1 MKKIIKPKLSKK
13 THKKPKPRVLGDITD
28 QKTFEIAERFN
39 SYKRKTAENII
50 EMGRVVVEAKKRT
63 RSEFEDFC
71 LLIGYDWASS
81 TLRKLESIGN
91 KYEYLITKCE
101 NLPANWTVI
110 YEISR
115 LDSDVIEGYI
125 QDYSITSQSTGA
137 SIDKLLVNQN
147 LKTNKPSNTKNISK
161 NVPNRTNSD
170 LEFVA
175 FIDKIDSEKQLVE
188 ISLLIEKLKKVG
200 VQISCSKA
208 LETSLTQLNTLEMAA

>member
-1 MKKIIKPKLSKK
+1 M
-13 THKKPKPRVLGDITD
+13 
-28 QKTFEIAERFN
+28 
-39 SYKRKTAENII
+39 
-50 EMGRVVVEAKKRT
+50 
-63 RSEFEDFC
+63 
-71 LLIGYDWASS
+71 
-81 TLRKLESIGN
+81 
-91 KYEYLITKCE
+91 
-101 NLPANWTVI
+101 I

-208 LETSLTQLNTLEMAA
+208 LETSLVQLNTLEMAA

>member
-91 KYEYLITKCE
+91 KYEY
-101 NLPANWTVI
+101 
-110 YEISR
+110 
-115 LDSDVIEGYI
+115 
-125 QDYSITSQSTGA
+125 
-137 SIDKLLVNQN
+137 
-147 LKTNKPSNTKNISK
+147 
-161 NVPNRTNSD
+161 
-170 LEFVA
+170 
-175 FIDKIDSEKQLVE
+175 
-188 ISLLIEKLKKVG
+188 
-200 VQISCSKA
+200 
-208 LETSLTQLNTLEMAA
+208 